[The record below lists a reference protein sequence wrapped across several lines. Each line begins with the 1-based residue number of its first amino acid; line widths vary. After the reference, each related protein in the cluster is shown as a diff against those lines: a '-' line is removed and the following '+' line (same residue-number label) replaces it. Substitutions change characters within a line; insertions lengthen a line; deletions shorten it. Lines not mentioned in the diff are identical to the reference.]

1 MISFFPTFCN
11 TALNCEKTY
20 FDFDTL
26 EDLLFRIKIGY
37 SIPTNNNNNDILPVK
52 MILAV
57 MKQLKQL
64 QRKPRKKS

>member
-11 TALNCEKTY
+11 TALNCEEKY